1 MSGLP
6 PISTRTYTL
15 FPYTTLFRARCMVA
29 AGARSD
35 YDRSGGHAIT
45 MVGEGLPIEVPN
57 VEVAPADGLAD
68 GSVVAVSGNGFTPN
82 EVVSI
87 SVCSADP
94 ATRWQR
100 GPKDRPC
107 ASDEGDQGS
116 IAHRAPALAGQLG
129 MPVASAGGAH
139 RTHGGSGN

>member
-45 MVGEGLPIEVPN
+45 MVGEGRPIEVPT

-82 EVVSI
+82 EVVSL
-87 SVCSADP
+87 SLCSADP
-94 ATRWQR
+94 ATCCQT
-100 GPKDRPC
+100 GPNDRP
-107 ASDEGDQGS
+107 DE
-116 IAHRAPALAGQLG
+116 
-129 MPVASAGGAH
+129 PVEGEGGWFVYGTRPEEQTSEIQTIK
-139 RTHGGSGN
+139 RTP